1 MGHPINRAG
10 IQVDE
15 NFRPLN
21 RRGKPAYPNLFAAG
35 AILAHQDWMREKSG
49 AGIAI
54 SSAYAAV
61 DACCGQQARK
71 TSG

>member
-1 MGHPINRAG
+1 
-10 IQVDE
+10 
-15 NFRPLN
+15 
-21 RRGKPAYPNLFAAG
+21 
-35 AILAHQDWMREKSG
+35 MREKSG

-61 DACCGQQARK
+61 DACCGRQQRK